1 MLTPAICQDMVMKTS
16 DACGCGPLDACQHPR
31 HQRPYKMHEWM
42 TRVQAM
48 NNLTNKQGRVYT
60 ATVRHADVDHRVVL
74 KHFNKPALF
83 DHARREYVAGQHLNA
98 LNVPM
103 FVETY
108 ASFHR
113 NSGPYNLTR
122 FVEGETFKSAMS
134 KMSRQ
139 KFITLTMQMCVALEM
154 AQSAFCFGH
163 YDLHLENVLI
173 HFSSKKT
180 QILFDQYHVSFS
192 NCFNPVII
200 DFGMSCGR
208 DSVTGE
214 TWGMRQ
220 LEKKGIYDHL
230 RPGYDMFV
238 FFLYCH
244 QEPGKFAFFDIVVK
258 VLESFYKHNVDQ
270 PRQYLQT
277 LRRGADSKTPK
288 QLFEFLVQF
297 STHVIV
303 QPRRVYTLGAI
314 QPPPPDAVIDTYVD
328 SVFYQQPVGDDLT
341 PRSDAMAF
349 RSSKS
354 MEFKINMYYKICQTS
369 LTSYYEKWI
378 KIFER
383 EVRKYWKEKDAQE
396 ARKRIKWQL
405 PVSEIANAF

>member
-1 MLTPAICQDMVMKTS
+1 MLTPAICQDLVMKTS
-16 DACGCGPLDACQHPR
+16 DACGCGPLDGCQHQR

-60 ATVRHADVDHRVVL
+60 ATVRHDDVEHRVVL

-122 FVEGETFKSAMS
+122 FVDGETFKSAMS

-154 AQSAFCFGH
+154 AQSAFRFGH

-200 DFGMSCGR
+200 DFGMSCGS

-220 LEKKGIYDHL
+220 LEKKGIYEHL
-230 RPGYDMFV
+230 
-238 FFLYCH
+238 L
-244 QEPGKFAFFDIVVK
+244 
-258 VLESFYKHNVDQ
+258 LLS
-270 PRQYLQT
+270 
-277 LRRGADSKTPK
+277 
-288 QLFEFLVQF
+288 
-297 STHVIV
+297 
-303 QPRRVYTLGAI
+303 
-314 QPPPPDAVIDTYVD
+314 
-328 SVFYQQPVGDDLT
+328 
-341 PRSDAMAF
+341 
-349 RSSKS
+349 
-354 MEFKINMYYKICQTS
+354 
-369 LTSYYEKWI
+369 
-378 KIFER
+378 
-383 EVRKYWKEKDAQE
+383 
-396 ARKRIKWQL
+396 
-405 PVSEIANAF
+405 